1 MQSTLAELMS
11 TVAQTGHVRWIGLRP
26 QRGAPM
32 QTVGAAWAEQG
43 GGLGPAA
50 DPSKQGAGLHDYY
63 AGRDGKRGITL
74 IQHEHLPV
82 VAALCGRDTI
92 DPAVLR
98 RNVVIGGIN
107 LLALRGRRFRIG
119 SVLLE
124 ATGACHPCSKMEVA
138 LGQGGYNAL
147 RGHGGLTAGV
157 LASGLLSVGDAVYF
171 E

>member
-1 MQSTLAELMS
+1 M
-11 TVAQTGHVRWIGLRP
+11 
-26 QRGAPM
+26 
-32 QTVGAAWAEQG
+32 
-43 GGLGPAA
+43 
-50 DPSKQGAGLHDYY
+50 
-63 AGRDGKRGITL
+63 
-74 IQHEHLPV
+74 HLPV

-92 DPAVLR
+92 DPALLR
-98 RNVVIGGIN
+98 RNLVISGIN

-147 RGHGGLTAGV
+147 RGHGGLTARV
-157 LASGLLSVGDAVYF
+157 FASGLLSVGDTVYF